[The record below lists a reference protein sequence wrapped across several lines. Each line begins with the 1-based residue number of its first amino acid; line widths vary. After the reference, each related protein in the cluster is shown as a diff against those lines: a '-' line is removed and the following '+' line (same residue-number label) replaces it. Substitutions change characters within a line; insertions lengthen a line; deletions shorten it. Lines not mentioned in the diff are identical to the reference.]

1 MLNMKNRKSLIYM
14 MGIFLPGIIGIFINL
29 YRLISQSSSK
39 YIIILSNI
47 FLILMFFNLGIRE
60 IIHKHK
66 IGYCFLLIVVT
77 MLVLL
82 YRHNR

>member
-1 MLNMKNRKSLIYM
+1 MLNMKNRKSLICM
-14 MGIFLPGIIGIFINL
+14 MGIFLSGIIGIFINL
-29 YRLISQSSSK
+29 YGLISQSSSK
-39 YIIILSNI
+39 YITIVSNI

-66 IGYCFLLIVVT
+66 TGYCFLLIVVT
-77 MLVLL
+77 MLILF

>member
-1 MLNMKNRKSLIYM
+1 MLNMKNRKSPIYM
-14 MGIFLPGIIGIFINL
+14 MGIFLPRIIGIFINL
-29 YRLISQSSSK
+29 YGLISQSSSK
-39 YIIILSNI
+39 YITIVSNI

-66 IGYCFLLIVVT
+66 TGYWFLLIVVT

>member
-14 MGIFLPGIIGIFINL
+14 MGIVLPGIIVIFINL
-29 YRLISQSSSK
+29 YGLISQSPSK
-39 YIIILSNI
+39 YITIISNI

-60 IIHKHK
+60 IMHKHRT
-66 IGYCFLLIVVT
+66 GYCFLLIVVT